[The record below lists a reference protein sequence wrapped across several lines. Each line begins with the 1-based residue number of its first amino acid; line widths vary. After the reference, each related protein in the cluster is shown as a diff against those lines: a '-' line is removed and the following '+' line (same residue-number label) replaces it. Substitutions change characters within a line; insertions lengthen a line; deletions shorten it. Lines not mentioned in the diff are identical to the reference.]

1 MAETARSLFRDGNN
15 TTDVATPTVALPPTS
30 TDDLDDAGG
39 PSRVLERTLS
49 SSSVGSSAA
58 GTGVAGAGES
68 LAIAAAT
75 PPLDSAESALILR
88 LARVFSCL
96 LLFGVSHNVLHDCR
110 AVVSVLRNT
119 TPPLVRACASPPTD
133 VDGLST
139 PLWTVA
145 LLRGGERCAMFA
157 CATLNHA
164 RRLLFAL
171 NGSAQS
177 SIGAIPALRRR
188 EPALCDALL
197 RSAERAQRRA
207 ESITPLAA
215 TVSRAVPPQA
225 AAHLSVD
232 DANRN
237 RFRATAEQATYNN
250 RERQR
255 DEFMQIQRAWL
266 ENAPANA
273 SADDKVQLELRQLAV
288 DELTSSV
295 RQFVA
300 RTDPLN
306 LPWLGAMLR
315 EQLLAAAVADP
326 LDEQDEAIKAMAS
339 AEKLR
344 KLRGRIDGARGAT
357 GATTSSHGARK
368 PNQRARM
375 PAATAA
381 VAAARRRSFAQ
392 LFVGASSSSRN
403 SAAMSF
409 VYEFAEAAL
418 HEGGH
423 LHAALASVLVSGLRE
438 LLRTTGADGAATR
451 HDLPALRAALARQ
464 TSQLC
469 ALARFLGFVQALPLF
484 HVYPQTSDVPLDG
497 GVDVVDAMAWPLR
510 PAPFIEAAARNG
522 TLVLTLPWVCALL
535 SAWHNERVL
544 SESRIVQ
551 ETIDALRAVAPCD
564 VLRSRELSATVT
576 LPRVFAVNT
585 LASTFAAIGEV
596 VDLPPLRALDG
607 AKSLRVSLRVSGF
620 VEADGGAVSPEP
632 QATPDSKASGSE
644 LIAAPDDFED
654 LLDDDFVRLC
664 FEPLDALAHA
674 AAQLNDE
681 SGGVSRGS
689 PSRPTKKITLTT
701 AVVVRPRAL
710 SMAAPATTRLSPN
723 EPDSGEQE
731 QLRRWFAWQHPQL
744 ATLAE
749 TVSSNVARS
758 ALAFISEENA
768 VLRSDIAAARARLLA
783 RIAIGDAVARVQFE
797 RLARETLVAVLP
809 SEVEQLHARVAE
821 WARTAITEFVDARV
835 RTALPLLLPATL
847 SDSVMRAA
855 VAHTRSMAL
864 SQVLNSGA
872 QRAAHIVVNTVSAE
886 LTKAARLCR
895 RDTLSWSESAPTIEA
910 AIQCLYAATMLFE
923 PSDSACLQALQATTS
938 TNPALCERIR
948 VLAHVADDSGGASAS
963 DTGGVVALRCVAAAI
978 DALLLTLDAEP
989 KLRDRGRWQ
998 PLLPRA
1004 TLALGEA
1011 VAHAL
1016 PRATSAQQATALC
1029 ALVRRACVK
1038 VAAFDVRLVRNVHY
1052 IVQDARHA
1060 APHACVKQ
1068 LLDDIEATTQNPQK
1082 E

>member
-1 MAETARSLFRDGNN
+1 M
-15 TTDVATPTVALPPTS
+15 
-30 TDDLDDAGG
+30 
-39 PSRVLERTLS
+39 
-49 SSSVGSSAA
+49 
-58 GTGVAGAGES
+58 
-68 LAIAAAT
+68 
-75 PPLDSAESALILR
+75 
-88 LARVFSCL
+88 
-96 LLFGVSHNVLHDCR
+96 
-110 AVVSVLRNT
+110 
-119 TPPLVRACASPPTD
+119 RACASPPTG
-133 VDGLST
+133 VDGLTT

-145 LLRGGERCAMFA
+145 LLRGGERCALFA

-171 NGSAQS
+171 NGSALS

-188 EPALCDALL
+188 EPALCEALL

-215 TVSRAVPPQA
+215 TVGRAVPPQA

-255 DEFMQIQRAWL
+255 DKFMQIQRAWL
-266 ENAPANA
+266 ENAPADT
-273 SADDKVQLELRQLAV
+273 DDKVQLELRQLAV
-288 DELTSSV
+288 DDLTSSV

-300 RTDPLN
+300 CTDPLN

-315 EQLLAAAVADP
+315 EHLLAAAVADP

-357 GATTSSHGARK
+357 GTTTSSHAGGGRK
-368 PNQRARM
+368 PNERARM

-392 LFVGASSSSRN
+392 LFVGASSSTRSTV
-403 SAAMSF
+403 AMSF

-418 HEGGH
+418 HEGGY

-451 HDLPALRAALARQ
+451 HDLPALRAALARH

-469 ALARFLGFVQALPLF
+469 ALAHFLGFVQALPFF
-484 HVYPQTSDVPLDG
+484 HVYPQNSDVPLDG
-497 GVDVVDAMAWPLR
+497 GVDAVDAMAWPLR
-510 PAPFIEAAARNG
+510 PASFIEAAARNG

-535 SAWHNERVL
+535 SAWHNERVM

-576 LPRVFAVNT
+576 LPRIFAVYT

-596 VDLPPLRALDG
+596 VDLPPLRAVGGD
-607 AKSLRVSLRVSGF
+607 RSLRVSGF
-620 VEADGGAVSPEP
+620 VDADGGGGAASPEP
-632 QATPDSKASGSE
+632 QATPDSKAGGSE

-681 SGGVSRGS
+681 SGDVSRGS
-689 PSRPTKKITLTT
+689 PSRPTKKITLTA
-701 AVVVRPRAL
+701 AVAARPRAL
-710 SMAAPATTRLSPN
+710 SMAASAARLAPN
-723 EPDSGEQE
+723 EPDSSEQE

-744 ATLAE
+744 ATVAGA
-749 TVSSNVARS
+749 VSSNVAKC

-768 VLRSDIAAARARLLA
+768 VIRSDIAAARAKLLA

-797 RLARETLVAVLP
+797 RLANEPLAAVLP
-809 SEVEQLHARVAE
+809 SEVEQLHARVSL
-821 WARTAITEFVDARV
+821 WARGAITEFVDARV
-835 RTALPLLLPATL
+835 RAALPLLLPATL
-847 SDSVMRAA
+847 LDSVMRAA

-872 QRAAHIVVNTVSAE
+872 LRAAHIVVNAVSAE

-910 AIQCLYAATMLFE
+910 AIQSLYAATMLFE
-923 PSDSACLQALQATTS
+923 PSDGACLQALQATTS
-938 TNPALCERIR
+938 TNPVLCERIR
-948 VLAHVADDSGGASAS
+948 VLARVADDSGGGVS
-963 DTGGVVALRCVAAAI
+963 DAGGSVTALRCVAAAI

-989 KLRDRGRWQ
+989 KRRDRGCWQ

-1016 PRATSAQQATALC
+1016 PRATNTQQATALC

-1038 VAAFDVRLVRNVHY
+1038 VAVFDARLVRNVHY

-1068 LLDDIEATTQNPQK
+1068 LLDDIEATTKNPQT